1 MGIPDGPGLHLLSS
15 LTAGLV
21 YSLASLPLDTAKTR
35 MQTQVRKKGWL
46 GCSVC

>member
-1 MGIPDGPGLHLLSS
+1 MRDGMSLQLASS

-35 MQTQVRKKGWL
+35 MQSQVGASERG
-46 GCSVC
+46 